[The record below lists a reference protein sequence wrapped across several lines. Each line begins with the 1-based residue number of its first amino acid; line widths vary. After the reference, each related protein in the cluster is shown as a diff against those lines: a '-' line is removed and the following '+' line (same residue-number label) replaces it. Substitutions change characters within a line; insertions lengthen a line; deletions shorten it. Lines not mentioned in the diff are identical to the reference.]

1 MTRKKAIRIEME
13 QPREFE
19 IIVEVDGIKD
29 QIIKHLKETK
39 KPITSTIVSKAF
51 SHNKRHSL
59 EILNNMELE
68 GTLKS
73 RKAWVEIGNSKYF
86 SRLFEL
92 V

>member
-1 MTRKKAIRIEME
+1 ME

-19 IIVEVDGIKD
+19 IIIEVDGIKD
-29 QIIKHLKETK
+29 QIIKHLKKTK
-39 KPITSTIVSKAF
+39 TPVTSSIIAKAF
-51 SHNKRHSL
+51 NHNKRHSL

-73 RKAWVEIGNSKYF
+73 RRSWVQIGNTRYLA
-86 SRLFEL
+86 RLFEL

>member
-1 MTRKKAIRIEME
+1 ME

-19 IIVEVDGIKD
+19 IIIEVDGIKD

-39 KPITSTIVSKAF
+39 KPVTSSIIAKAF
-51 SHNKRHSL
+51 KHNKRHCL

-73 RKAWVEIGNSKYF
+73 RKAWVEIGNARYLVI
-86 SRLFEL
+86 LFEL

>member
-1 MTRKKAIRIEME
+1 ME

-29 QIIKHLKETK
+29 QIIKHLKKTK
-39 KPITSTIVSKAF
+39 KPVTSSIIAKAF
-51 SHNKRHSL
+51 NHNKRHCL

-73 RKAWVEIGNSKYF
+73 RRSWVQIGNTRYLA
-86 SRLFEL
+86 RLFEL